1 MINEIT
7 RFSFPTMISFGPG
20 AVKLLPENLVEV
32 SIKCPLIVTDPGL
45 LKTQAFKSVESVL
58 KDSDVPFGVFSGIG
72 PNPLDEDIEKAMEVY
87 TSKGCDGVIGLGGG
101 SALDAAK
108 VIPVLAV
115 NGGKI
120 KDYDCGT
127 GGNQKIQGPLPQVI
141 AIPTTAGTGS
151 EVGRCSV
158 ISSASKGSKYM
169 ICHPLMMPA
178 LAILDPELSV
188 SLPDFLTAS
197 TGMDA
202 LTHCV
207 ESLTAPVFHPMC
219 DGIAIKGIEI
229 VVDNLEKAVK
239 NPEDITARGYMLI
252 AAMMG
257 AVSFQKDLGA
267 AHSLSHALSSV
278 CGLQHGLAN
287 AICLV
292 PVMEYNIETSAKE
305 YAKVADCFHINT
317 FDMTDIQAA
326 KKAIKAIADLNL
338 RIEIP
343 GSLKDA
349 GVREDQLVEIA
360 AKAFV
365 DPCHQ
370 TNPRPCR
377 EENLLDILKKAF

>member
-7 RFSFPTMISFGPG
+7 RFSFPTLVSFGPG
-20 AVKLLPENLVEV
+20 AVKLLPQNLVEV
-32 SIKCPLIVTDPGL
+32 NIKCPLIVTDPGL
-45 LKTQAFKSVESVL
+45 LQTKAFKTIETVL
-58 KDSDVPFGVFSGIG
+58 KNAEIPFGVFSDIQ
-72 PNPLDEDIEKAMEVY
+72 PNPLDEDIEKAMEAY
-87 TSKGCDGVIGLGGG
+87 TDNGCDGVIGLGGG
-101 SALDAAK
+101 SALDSAK
-108 VIPVLAV
+108 MIPVLVA

-120 KDYDCGT
+120 KDYDCST
-127 GGNQKIQGPLPQVI
+127 GGNQKIQGPLPRVI

-169 ICHPLMMPA
+169 ICHPIMMPEMA
-178 LAILDPELSV
+178 VLDPELTV

-202 LTHCV
+202 FTHCL

-219 DGIAIKGIEI
+219 DGIALKGIEI

-239 NPEDITARGYMLI
+239 NPEDISARGYMLI

-257 AVSFQKDLGA
+257 AVAFQKDLGA

-292 PVMEYNIETSAKE
+292 PVMEYNIKISARE
-305 YAKVADCFHINT
+305 YAKVAACFDINT
-317 FDMTDIQAA
+317 FEMTDIQAA
-326 KKAIKAIADLNL
+326 EKAIKAIADLNSK
-338 RIEIP
+338 IGIP

-349 GVREDQLVEIA
+349 GVKEDQLEEVA
-360 AKAFV
+360 VKAFA

-370 TNPRPCR
+370 TNPRPCKK
-377 EENLLDILKKAF
+377 EDLLDILRKSF